1 MRIILLYYISPRR
14 TVFPIRY
21 TIIIIIIITIN
32 EVYYYIIIIVETL
45 VTTVSIRGI
54 INIYI
59 QYTHNINKYL

>member
-1 MRIILLYYISPRR
+1 MRIILYFISPRR

-21 TIIIIIIITIN
+21 IIIIIIIIN

-59 QYTHNINKYL
+59 PTVYT

>member
-1 MRIILLYYISPRR
+1 MRIILYYISPRR

-21 TIIIIIIITIN
+21 TIIIIITIN